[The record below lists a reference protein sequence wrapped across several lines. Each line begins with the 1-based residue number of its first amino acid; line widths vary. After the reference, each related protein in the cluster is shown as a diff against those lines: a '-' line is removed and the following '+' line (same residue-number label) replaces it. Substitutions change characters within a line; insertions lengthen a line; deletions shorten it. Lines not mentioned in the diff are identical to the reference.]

1 MIKKFKV
8 GVAGLGSVGA
18 ATVKLLQEE
27 SDLISLRTGCN
38 IDVSL
43 VSARDENKERDFSYN
58 DIKWVN
64 DPTHM
69 AKDSQ
74 LDLVVEAIG
83 GESGI
88 AKAVIETALE
98 AKKHVVT
105 ANKALIA
112 CHGLDLA
119 KIAESAG
126 VSLKFEAAV
135 AGGIP
140 IIKALNEG
148 LSSNRVKS
156 IYGILNGTCNYL
168 LSNMQRSGRE
178 FNDLLEEAKQLG
190 YAESD
195 PTFDIDG
202 TDTAHKLAIL
212 SSLAFNTRPSFSSI
226 YTEGITKITPQDFEF
241 ADQLGYRIKLLGI
254 ARLTEMGL
262 EQRVHPCLV
271 KMDAPISYIEDV
283 FNGVVIEGNH
293 VGTAMFEGR
302 GAGPGPTSS
311 AVVADIID
319 IVLGRVSKPFGVP
332 VNYLEE
338 PIQSEFAQR
347 KGAYYIR
354 CSVLD
359 KPGVFAEIAT
369 VLKENGVSMERVIQ
383 KASNNGGGV
392 QVVMTTHE
400 AKEEEIELI
409 IGSIDKSKVVLEPTR
424 VIRIEP
430 NIFGE

>member
-83 GESGI
+83 GENGI

-148 LSSNRVKS
+148 LSSNRVTS

-241 ADQLGYRIKLLGI
+241 ADELGYRIKLLGI
-254 ARLTEMGL
+254 ARMTEMGL

-293 VGTAMFEGR
+293 VGAAMFEGR

-332 VNYLEE
+332 VNDLEE
-338 PIQSEFAQR
+338 PIQSVFAQR

-359 KPGVFAEIAT
+359 KSGVFAEIAT

>member
-1 MIKKFKV
+1 MVKKFKV

-27 SDLISLRTGCN
+27 SDLISLRTGCS

-43 VSARDENKERDFSYN
+43 VSARDENKERDFSHN
-58 DIKWVN
+58 EVKWVN

-88 AKAVIETALE
+88 AKAVIETALG

-112 CHGLDLA
+112 CHGLNLA
-119 KIAESAG
+119 KMAESAG

-148 LSSNRVKS
+148 LSSNRVTS

-168 LSNMQRSGRE
+168 LSNMHRSGRE

-212 SSLAFNTRPSFSSI
+212 SSLAFSTRPSFSSI
-226 YTEGITKITPQDFEF
+226 YTEGITNITPQDFEF
-241 ADQLGYRIKLLGI
+241 ADELGYRIKLLGI
-254 ARLTEMGL
+254 ARMTEMGL

-271 KMDAPISYIEDV
+271 KMDAPIGYIEDV

-332 VNYLEE
+332 VKHLEE
-338 PIQSEFAQR
+338 PIQSEFAHR

-359 KPGVFAEIAT
+359 QPGVFAEIAT
-369 VLKENGVSMERVIQ
+369 VLKENSVSMERVIQ
-383 KASNNGGGV
+383 RGSNNGGGV

>member
-1 MIKKFKV
+1 MKKNFKI

-27 SDLISLRTGCN
+27 SDLISLRTGCS

-43 VSARDENKERDFSYN
+43 VSARNKNKKRDFSYN
-58 DIKWVN
+58 EIKWVD
-64 DPTHM
+64 DPMQM
-69 AKDSQ
+69 AKDPE

-88 AKAVIETALE
+88 AKELIETALG

-119 KIAESAG
+119 EIAESAG

-148 LSSNRVKS
+148 LSSNRVTS

-212 SSLAFNTRPSFSSI
+212 SSLAFGTRPSFPSI
-226 YTEGITKITPQDFEF
+226 YTEGITNITPQDFEF
-241 ADQLGYRIKLLGI
+241 ADELGYRIKLLGI
-254 ARLTEMGL
+254 AKMTEMGL

-293 VGTAMFEGR
+293 VGTTMFEGR

-319 IVLGRVSKPFGVP
+319 IVLGRVSQPFGVL
-332 VNYLEE
+332 VNHLEE
-338 PIQSEFAQR
+338 PIQSEFVKR
-347 KGAYYIR
+347 TGAYYIR

-383 KASNNGGGV
+383 RGSNNAGAV

-400 AKEEEIELI
+400 AKEEEIEVI

>member
-332 VNYLEE
+332 VNDLEE
-338 PIQSEFAQR
+338 PIQSVFAQR

-359 KPGVFAEIAT
+359 KSGVFAEIAT